1 MFEWSRVHVES
12 ALAYYAEYS
21 DEIDRELDANRA
33 AADEAEAAWNRL
45 RDALAR

>member
-1 MFEWSRVHVES
+1 MVSAVHVDS

-21 DEIDRELDANRA
+21 DEVDRELDANRA
-33 AADEAEAAWNRL
+33 AAAEAEAAWNRM